1 MLVQAKE
8 LSIGSC
14 WMGGYPN
21 QDRIEKIKEVI
32 DLPEHI
38 LPLWILAFGIPNQNP
53 SVKDKWN
60 EEKILRL

>member
-1 MLVQAKE
+1 MEDENKIYIYQ
-8 LSIGSC
+8 SI
-14 WMGGYPN
+14 
-21 QDRIEKIKEVI
+21 IKEVI

-53 SVKDKWN
+53 PVKDKWN